1 MLSVSLDLNDW
12 LTRGSSR
19 TEANWRWMIWISM
32 GVMPLLYG
40 GSTAIFG
47 PNRGSTRPRVFTPA
61 RSAWQGA
68 KRRSRT
74 ESVVGMVGRGRRRAP
89 ATCTGAGC
97 GVSSASTAFGC
108 RKLEPTFSNSGA
120 QSTPGARRVPIRRSP
135 KLTHRPGP
143 SRTKPGPKGCAVFAG
158 PGGGGGGGD
167 MRCGGDIMPWAGPW
181 GDMRPGWVG
190 GGPVGKDIP
199 VGKDMRPGW

>member
-1 MLSVSLDLNDW
+1 MRPHHHFSSCTVLSVSLDLNDW

-47 PNRGSTRPRVFTPA
+47 PNRGSTRPGVFTPA

-97 GVSSASTAFGC
+97 GVSSAFGC
-108 RKLEPTFSNSGA
+108 RKVSNDVLKHGVKRISRQLNSYVLCTRKHA
-120 QSTPGARRVPIRRSP
+120 QRAPSPHTPPSSTP

-143 SRTKPGPKGCAVFAG
+143 SRTKPVIPPPPSPPRRAAQREMAG
-158 PGGGGGGGD
+158 
-167 MRCGGDIMPWAGPW
+167 W
-181 GDMRPGWVG
+181 
-190 GGPVGKDIP
+190 
-199 VGKDMRPGW
+199 